1 MAIEILREEGYE
13 IVERNFQVQG
23 GELDVVARERG
34 ALCFVEIKVRSGDE
48 FGTAL
53 EAVDGRKRGRMI
65 RAAEH
70 FLHRNELDE
79 PICRFDVLGI
89 DQTEE
94 GWEVTLIRDAFTI
107 DGLF

>member
-1 MAIEILREEGYE
+1 MAIEILRDEGYE
-13 IVERNFQVQG
+13 IVERNFQVRG
-23 GELDVVARERG
+23 GELDVVAEEGG
-34 ALCFVEIKVRSGDE
+34 ALCFVEIKVRSSDE

-70 FLHRNELDE
+70 FLYRNELVD
-79 PICRFDVLGI
+79 PICRFDVLGF
-89 DQTEE
+89 DRTEE
-94 GWEVTLIRDAFTI
+94 GWEVTLIQDAFTI